1 MYDFVKEYSTTVD
14 GSVKEY
20 STTVVG
26 SVKEY
31 FDDVWQICFI
41 IYFFAHAHLFMLT
54 CSWNNIP
61 SWVRLP
67 KTTNDHQLMENRKI
81 NEILSQSMTLEKI
94 LEENLKDIITIS
106 PVDQLY
112 TQLGTIVTCNT

>member
-1 MYDFVKEYSTTVD
+1 
-14 GSVKEY
+14 
-20 STTVVG
+20 
-26 SVKEY
+26 
-31 FDDVWQICFI
+31 
-41 IYFFAHAHLFMLT
+41 
-54 CSWNNIP
+54 
-61 SWVRLP
+61 
-67 KTTNDHQLMENRKI
+67 MENRKI